1 MDWPFILKRI
11 LEQQPC
17 VLVTLN
23 LILGSVPRESG
34 SRMVVTAAQV
44 HGSIGGGNLEYS
56 AIQQARQ
63 LLADSDR
70 ARQSHEPWGLGPAL
84 NQCCGGAVTLHFEV
98 LPQGSLE
105 WLDHLVIAVQED
117 APAVLASAIDRDP
130 PVHVLIT
137 SSPSAELSLPPE
149 VSHACEAL
157 LASQGG
163 SGLLHSFGQSFGQP
177 LGQPLGQS
185 LGQAPEQI
193 LTIERAGDTW
203 WLEAV
208 RSRGVPLV
216 LFGAGHVGREVARL
230 LERLP
235 FDVTWV
241 DNRAGTLPINT
252 PGDTL
257 GNTPGHSPEDIPGDA
272 PGKRRVVYTEDPAA
286 EVALASPGSVFVVMT
301 HSHALDE
308 DICCEILTRGDFCWL
323 GLIGSETKRRRFVQR
338 LNKRGIPA
346 VELTRLVC
354 PIGLVG
360 IHGKQP
366 ATIAL
371 SLVAQLMLEKPWM
384 HANN

>member
-1 MDWPFILKRI
+1 MDWPSLLKRL

-17 VLVTLN
+17 VVVTLN

-34 SRMVVTAAQV
+34 SRMLVTAAEV

-56 AIQQARQ
+56 AIRQARQ

-70 ARQSHEPWGLGPAL
+70 ARQSHAPWGLGPAL

-98 LPQGSLE
+98 LPQGSPE
-105 WLDHLVIAVQED
+105 WLNHLNTAVQKD

-130 PVHVLIT
+130 PLHLLIT
-137 SSPSAELSLPPE
+137 DAPSSKLHLPPE
-149 VSHACEAL
+149 IAQACDAL
-157 LASQGG
+157 LASQAD
-163 SGLLHSFGQSFGQP
+163 SSPVQSM
-177 LGQPLGQS
+177 
-185 LGQAPEQI
+185 GQALEPI
-193 LTIERAGDTW
+193 VTVERAGETW

-208 RSRGVPLV
+208 RSPRVPLV
-216 LFGAGHVGREVARL
+216 LFGAGHVGAEVARL

-235 FDVTWV
+235 FAVTWV
-241 DNRAGTLPINT
+241 DNRAGALPVDTWDNT
-252 PGDTL
+252 PG
-257 GNTPGHSPEDIPGDA
+257 NAPGDIPGDK
-272 PGKRRVVYTEDPAA
+272 PGERRVVYTEDPAA
-286 EVALASPGSVFVVMT
+286 EVALARPGSIFVVMT

-308 DICCEILTRGDFCWL
+308 DICFEILTRGDFCWL

-338 LNKRGIPA
+338 LNKRGIPEA
-346 VELTRLVC
+346 MLARLVC

-360 IHGKQP
+360 LIGGFGGKHP

-384 HANN
+384 KQNN

>member
-1 MDWPFILKRI
+1 MDWPIILKRI

-56 AIQQARQ
+56 AIRQARH

-70 ARQSHEPWGLGPAL
+70 ARQSHSPWGLGPAL

-98 LPQGSLE
+98 LPQGSPE
-105 WLDHLVIAVQED
+105 WLNHLNTAVQKD

-130 PVHVLIT
+130 PVHLLIT
-137 SSPSAELSLPPE
+137 DAPSSQLHLPPE
-149 VSHACEAL
+149 IAQACDAL
-157 LASQGG
+157 LASQTD
-163 SGLLHSFGQSFGQP
+163 SSP
-177 LGQPLGQS
+177 VQS
-185 LGQAPEQI
+185 LGQAPEPVV
-193 LTIERAGDTW
+193 TKERAGDTW

-208 RSRGVPLV
+208 RSRRVPLV
-216 LFGAGHVGREVARL
+216 LFGAGHVGTEVARL

-235 FDVTWV
+235 FAVTWV
-241 DNRAGTLPINT
+241 DNRAGALPGDNPGQT
-252 PGDTL
+252 TDHTPDRLPGDT
-257 GNTPGHSPEDIPGDA
+257 

-286 EVALASPGSVFVVMT
+286 EVALARPGSVFVVMT
-301 HSHALDE
+301 HSHSLDE

-338 LNKRGIPA
+338 LNRRGIPEA
-346 VELTRLVC
+346 MLTRLLC

-360 IHGKQP
+360 IRGKQP

-384 HANN
+384 KENN

>member
-1 MDWPFILKRI
+1 MDWPFILRRI

-34 SRMVVTAAQV
+34 SRMLVTAIQV

-56 AIQQARQ
+56 AIRQARQ

-70 ARQSHEPWGLGPAL
+70 ARQSHAPWGLGPAL

-98 LPQGSLE
+98 LPQGSPD
-105 WLDHLVIAVQED
+105 WLDHLNTAVQED

-130 PVHVLIT
+130 PLHLLIT
-137 SSPSAELSLPPE
+137 VSPSSRLHLPPE
-149 VSHACEAL
+149 IAHACDAL
-157 LASQGG
+157 LASQAGP
-163 SGLLHSFGQSFGQP
+163 GLVQSYGQS
-177 LGQPLGQS
+177 LGQS
-185 LGQAPEQI
+185 LGQAPEHI
-193 LTIERAGDTW
+193 VTVERAGDTW

-208 RSRGVPLV
+208 RSSRVPLV

-241 DNRAGTLPINT
+241 DSRAGTLPINT
-252 PGDTL
+252 PGDT
-257 GNTPGHSPEDIPGDA
+257 
-272 PGKRRVVYTEDPAA
+272 PGKRRVVCTEDPAA
-286 EVALASPGSVFVVMT
+286 EVAQASPGSVFVVMT
-301 HSHALDE
+301 HSHQLDE

-323 GLIGSETKRRRFVQR
+323 GLIGSKTKRRRFVQR
-338 LNKRGIPA
+338 LNKRGLQP
-346 VELTRLVC
+346 ELLDRLVC

-384 HANN
+384 KENN

>member
-1 MDWPFILKRI
+1 MDWPFILKRT

-34 SRMVVTAAQV
+34 SRMVVTAAAV

-56 AIQQARQ
+56 AIRQARQ
-63 LLADSDR
+63 LLANSDS
-70 ARQSHEPWGLGPAL
+70 ARQSHSPWGLGPAL

-98 LPQGSLE
+98 LPQGSPE
-105 WLDHLVIAVQED
+105 WLNHLNTAVQVD

-130 PVHVLIT
+130 PLHLLVTVAP
-137 SSPSAELSLPPE
+137 SSGLHLPPE
-149 VSHACEAL
+149 IAHTCDAL
-157 LASQGG
+157 LASQAQ
-163 SGLLHSFGQSFGQP
+163 SGPVQSVA
-177 LGQPLGQS
+177 S
-185 LGQAPEQI
+185 APEPI
-193 LTIERAGDTW
+193 VTVERAGDTW

-208 RSRGVPLV
+208 RSRRVPLV

-235 FDVTWV
+235 FEVTWV
-241 DNRAGTLPINT
+241 DSREGTLPINT
-252 PGDTL
+252 L
-257 GNTPGHSPEDIPGDA
+257 GNTPGDIPDDT
-272 PGKRRVVYTEDPAA
+272 PGERRMVYTEHPAA

-308 DICCEILTRGDFCWL
+308 DICFEILTRGDFCWL

-338 LNKRGIPA
+338 LNKRGVQLA
-346 VELTRLVC
+346 LLDRLVC

-360 IHGKQP
+360 LIGGMGGKQP

-384 HANN
+384 QESN

>member
-1 MDWPFILKRI
+1 MDWPLILKHV

-34 SRMVVTAAQV
+34 SRMVVTATQV

-70 ARQSHEPWGLGPAL
+70 ARQSHGPWGLGPAL

-98 LPQGSLE
+98 LPQGSPD
-105 WLDHLVIAVQED
+105 WLDHLNTAVQED

-130 PVHVLIT
+130 PVHVVLRAVPAASI
-137 SSPSAELSLPPE
+137 SIPAE
-149 VSHACEAL
+149 VSHACAAL
-157 LASQGG
+157 LASQEGPWTV
-163 SGLLHSFGQSFGQP
+163 QS
-177 LGQPLGQS
+177 S
-185 LGQAPEQI
+185 GQAQDHI
-193 LTIERAGDTW
+193 VVVERAGDTW

-208 RSRGVPLV
+208 RSRRVPLV

-235 FDVTWV
+235 FDVTWI
-241 DNRAGTLPINT
+241 DSREGTLPFKT
-252 PGDTL
+252 AG
-257 GNTPGHSPEDIPGDA
+257 DIPDHT
-272 PGKRRVVYTEDPAA
+272 PGKRHMVYTADPAA
-286 EVALASPGSVFVVMT
+286 EAILASPASVFVVMT
-301 HSHALDE
+301 HSHQLDE

-338 LNKRGIPA
+338 LNKRGVRPD
-346 VELTRLVC
+346 LLDRLSC

-384 HANN
+384 KENN

>member
-1 MDWPFILKRI
+1 MDWPLILKRV
-11 LEQQPC
+11 LDQQPC

-34 SRMVVTAAQV
+34 SRMVVTADGE

-56 AIQQARQ
+56 AIRQARQ
-63 LLADSDR
+63 LLVHSHR
-70 ARQSHEPWGLGPAL
+70 ARQLHEPWGLGPAL

-98 LPQGSLE
+98 LPQGSPD
-105 WLDHLVIAVQED
+105 WLDHLNTAVQED

-137 SSPSAELSLPPE
+137 DGPSSKLHLPPE
-149 VSHACEAL
+149 IVHACDAL
-157 LASQGG
+157 LASQAD
-163 SGLLHSFGQSFGQP
+163 SAP
-177 LGQPLGQS
+177 VQS
-185 LGQAPEQI
+185 LGQAPEPVVTVEQ
-193 LTIERAGDTW
+193 AGETW

-208 RSRGVPLV
+208 RSRRVPLV
-216 LFGAGHVGREVARL
+216 LFGAGHVGTEVARL

-241 DNRAGTLPINT
+241 DSRAGTLPI
-252 PGDTL
+252 DTH
-257 GNTPGHSPEDIPGDA
+257 GNSAGEICDDA

-286 EVALASPGSVFVVMT
+286 EVAHAHPGSVFVVMT
-301 HSHALDE
+301 HSHQLDE

-323 GLIGSETKRRRFVQR
+323 GLIGSQTKRRRFVQR
-338 LNKRGIPA
+338 LNKRGVQPD
-346 VELTRLVC
+346 LLDRLVC

-384 HANN
+384 NANN

>member
-1 MDWPFILKRI
+1 MP
-11 LEQQPC
+11 
-17 VLVTLN
+17 
-23 LILGSVPRESG
+23 
-34 SRMVVTAAQV
+34 
-44 HGSIGGGNLEYS
+44 
-56 AIQQARQ
+56 
-63 LLADSDR
+63 
-70 ARQSHEPWGLGPAL
+70 
-84 NQCCGGAVTLHFEV
+84 
-98 LPQGSLE
+98 
-105 WLDHLVIAVQED
+105 
-117 APAVLASAIDRDP
+117 
-130 PVHVLIT
+130 
-137 SSPSAELSLPPE
+137 
-149 VSHACEAL
+149 
-157 LASQGG
+157 
-163 SGLLHSFGQSFGQP
+163 QSFGQP
-177 LGQPLGQS
+177 LGPS
-185 LGQAPEQI
+185 LGQAAQQI
-193 LTIERAGDTW
+193 MTIERAGDTW

-208 RSRGVPLV
+208 RSSRVPLV

-241 DNRAGTLPINT
+241 DSRAGTLPINT
-252 PGDTL
+252 PGDT
-257 GNTPGHSPEDIPGDA
+257 PGE
-272 PGKRRVVYTEDPAA
+272 RRMVYTEDPAA

-301 HSHALDE
+301 HSHQLDE

-384 HANN
+384 KENN